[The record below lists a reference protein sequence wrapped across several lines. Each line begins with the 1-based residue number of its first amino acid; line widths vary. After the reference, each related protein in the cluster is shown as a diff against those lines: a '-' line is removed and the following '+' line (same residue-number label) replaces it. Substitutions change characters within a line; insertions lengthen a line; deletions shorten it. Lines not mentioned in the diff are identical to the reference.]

1 MPIAPDPVD
10 TIERFAEL
18 SALLDDPH
26 ALRSALLAGVGLDDR
41 TWRAIEG
48 RWMARLKEPGGAALA
63 DQLGAVYAE
72 TKRNLSDALGP
83 PTDPAPPSPPPVAT
97 LRSPLPPPP
106 SREPA
111 PEGVVR
117 PASAPPR
124 RAPRTLADTLE
135 SQGLTGAPALPLG
148 EV

>member
-10 TIERFAEL
+10 TIERYAEL
-18 SALLDDPH
+18 SAILDDPH
-26 ALRSALLAGVGLDDR
+26 ALRSALLAGVGLDER
-41 TWRAIEG
+41 TWREIEG
-48 RWMARLKEPGGAALA
+48 RWMARIKEPGGKALA
-63 DQLGAVYAE
+63 EQLGAVYAE
-72 TKRNLSDALGP
+72 TKRNLSDAIGP
-83 PTDPAPPSPPPVAT
+83 PTDPAPPAIT
-97 LRSPLPPPP
+97 LRSPLPPAPP
-106 SREPA
+106 REPA

-135 SQGLTGAPALPLG
+135 SPQGSTGAPALPLG